1 MESKN
6 IEALNVVLNVSI
18 NNVVEENKKLKKEI
32 EFYKNVINEIKEEMG
47 NKEAKYCDLVWL
59 ARTDGL
65 TRHRNSNLYKIARE
79 MADKHK
85 EEFDK
90 LCGENGDWYHG
101 FNSGILALSRLVSD
115 LSTLD
120 PADDYYDDE
129 NNYIEPKKSLSL
141 EDRRKEWRESGG
153 MHGYDLFPMLDT

>member
-18 NNVVEENKKLKKEI
+18 NNVIDENKNLKKEI
-32 EFYKNVINEIKEEMG
+32 EFYKNVINEIDEEMS
-47 NKEAKYCDLVWL
+47 KKQSKYCDLVWL
-59 ARTDGL
+59 ARTDGFN
-65 TRHRNSNLYKIARE
+65 RHRNSSLYKIARK

-101 FNSGILALSRLVSD
+101 FNSGILALSRLVKD

-120 PADDYYDDE
+120 PPDDYYDEE

-141 EDRRKEWRESGG
+141 EDRRKEWRERGG
-153 MHGYDLFPMLDT
+153 MDGYNLFPMLDT